1 MLPLRRRALD
11 VLIDRAAVSEAGGEI
26 DRQTHNRSRQTHFH
40 KPCEC
45 LLDRGSTVCACIPGR
60 WFSLGYA
67 LLACTRSF
75 VPTCARCTE
84 SAVTGEIERALPTV
98 PSTMVQL
105 QESYATGTTSR
116 QPARPPFGTFPP
128 HPPNRNE
135 CGSNEPTT
143 RGPGG
148 REFILTLVSLG
159 LSRHARRARRAGRD
173 TTCADLSVRS
183 SATSRYRDS
192 SLR

>member
-1 MLPLRRRALD
+1 MSP
-11 VLIDRAAVSEAGGEI
+11 
-26 DRQTHNRSRQTHFH
+26 RSRIDAVCMHSRVGFH
-40 KPCEC
+40 SDTP
-45 LLDRGSTVCACIPGR
+45 
-60 WFSLGYA
+60 

-84 SAVTGEIERALPTV
+84 RAAVTGEIERALPTV

-116 QPARPPFGTFPP
+116 QPARPPFGTPP
-128 HPPNRNE
+128 AA
-135 CGSNEPTT
+135 PTKPKRVWKQRANDSRGDANLFSLWSLRVSRSRDT
-143 RGPGG
+143 RGERGERGVTRVRIYLPA
-148 REFILTLVSLG
+148 
-159 LSRHARRARRAGRD
+159 ARRVTATRQG
-173 TTCADLSVRS
+173 VWS

>member
-1 MLPLRRRALD
+1 M
-11 VLIDRAAVSEAGGEI
+11 
-26 DRQTHNRSRQTHFH
+26 
-40 KPCEC
+40 
-45 LLDRGSTVCACIPGR
+45 CACIPGR

-116 QPARPPFGTFPP
+116 QPARPPFGTPP
-128 HPPNRNE
+128 AA
-135 CGSNEPTT
+135 PTKPKRVWKQRANDSRGDANLFSLWSLSVSRDT
-143 RGPGG
+143 RGERGERGVARVRIYRCGLRQHPDTAIVHYVSCRIAERRVVRG
-148 REFILTLVSLG
+148 RCESKFKA
-159 LSRHARRARRAGRD
+159 LSNVIFQDFTAHAP
-173 TTCADLSVRS
+173 RS
-183 SATSRYRDS
+183 TIRLPS
-192 SLR
+192 